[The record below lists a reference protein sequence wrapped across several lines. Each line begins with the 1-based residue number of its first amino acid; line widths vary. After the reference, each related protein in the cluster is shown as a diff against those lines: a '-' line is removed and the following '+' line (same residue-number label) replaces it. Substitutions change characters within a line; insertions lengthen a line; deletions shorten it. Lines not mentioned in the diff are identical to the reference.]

1 MDWEAVWQYVRL
13 AALNAD
19 AVAARYPDD
28 LAVRALRTDL
38 QALERLLVTT
48 GATHHGLQGD
58 VESARLQRNDDAAH
72 ASLDKGNARLA
83 NTPRRPVKVRA
94 RGVLDGS
101 EDWDRLVDD

>member
-1 MDWEAVWQYVRL
+1 MDWEAVWQHVRL

-28 LAVRALRTDL
+28 LAARALRTEL
-38 QALERLLVTT
+38 QQLERLL
-48 GATHHGLQGD
+48 A
-58 VESARLQRNDDAAH
+58 SAGEACDRQHDTETSRLRHDDAAH

-101 EDWDRLVDD
+101 EDWDCLVDD